1 MNAINIPEI
10 ILSIGISI
18 IAYFLKLIHADL
30 RAVINDINKQ
40 RTEIAV
46 AKNRFD
52 DLEHRIE
59 KLEEKNTHDH

>member
-52 DLEHRIE
+52 DLERRIE